1 MQIGVLSLQHVVIV
15 CLHTLLLNP
24 TLEIFVLFTCRKL
37 VVGIVLYYR
46 LKATLS
52 VAFPWLSD
60 VIDQRS
66 ASAGECFRPRQRGR
80 HWLRLRVCDLFNVF
94 EVAKCVQV
102 FDWIFVS
109 VEFTTVRGLNV
120 LGYAVRMIRF
130 FSNASWRCSGWC
142 NLICLSRQLSEVN
155 FFRHENSGQCKG
167 VVSGIVDITR
177 GVEYPV

>member
-1 MQIGVLSLQHVVIV
+1 MIIWHGSHELLDAIPVFEAWEMQIGVLSLQHVVIV
-15 CLHTLLLNP
+15 CLHTLLLDP

-80 HWLRLRVCDLFNVF
+80 H
-94 EVAKCVQV
+94 
-102 FDWIFVS
+102 
-109 VEFTTVRGLNV
+109 
-120 LGYAVRMIRF
+120 
-130 FSNASWRCSGWC
+130 
-142 NLICLSRQLSEVN
+142 
-155 FFRHENSGQCKG
+155 
-167 VVSGIVDITR
+167 
-177 GVEYPV
+177 